1 LGTQDEW
8 KAGYDKKCPV
18 GNGKRKLVAMY
29 PETYEH
35 LMDAFILLK
44 IEKEI
49 ADKKVESLTSLIQE
63 MELQYAKS
71 YPPIQPPRGT

>member
-1 LGTQDEW
+1 
-8 KAGYDKKCPV
+8 
-18 GNGKRKLVAMY
+18 MY

-49 ADKKVESLTSLIQE
+49 ADKKVESLTFLIQE

-71 YPPIQPPRGT
+71 YPPI